1 MNTKEKIINKLE
13 ETKCRSAWGRARIQY
28 AVEIIEA
35 LDKESIDEWYR
46 SKAFERTCLNGA
58 ADWAEYSWGGCSLIY
73 DKDIAE
79 RTCAPYELKLV
90 DGGRK
95 APNKNE
101 SWLDVQARCLTQ
113 AFCQIKQ
120 ICEELNR

>member
-1 MNTKEKIINKLE
+1 MKDKIIKKLK
-13 ETKCRSAWGRARIQY
+13 ETKCRSAWERARIQY
-28 AVEIIEA
+28 AVEIIDA
-35 LDKESIDEWYR
+35 LDKELVNEWYR

-58 ADWAEYSWGGCSLIY
+58 DDWHQYSYGGCSLIY

-95 APNKNE
+95 QPNKDE
-101 SWLDVQARCLTQ
+101 TWLDVQARCLSQ
-113 AFCQIKQ
+113 AFRQIKQ
-120 ICEELNR
+120 ICEELNREA